1 MSFHKPASHPLQIG
15 CDNRIAYYKAYLDSG
30 KAEHVTKK
38 KTKQNE
44 NQ

>member
-1 MSFHKPASHPLQIG
+1 MSFDYKPASHPLHIG
-15 CDNRIAYYKAYLDSG
+15 CDNRSTYYKAYLDLG

-38 KTKQNE
+38 TKQNE